1 MTSAHIR
8 QRGREIF
15 GPEFDGFL
23 ALGVS
28 GANAFAETVWADPEP
43 IDRDLDE
50 VSRDILRSIMAA
62 MDEALRHYDVP
73 EEAKAFATE
82 SALRAFHDRMCAL
95 ADGSRGEVGHA

>member
-15 GPEFDGFL
+15 GSDFDGFL
-23 ALGVS
+23 ALGET
-28 GANAFAETVWADPEP
+28 GANAFAETVWAVPEP

-50 VSRDILRSIMAA
+50 ISRDILRSIVAA
-62 MDEALRHYDVP
+62 MDEALRHYDVAD
-73 EEAKAFATE
+73 EAKVFATE
-82 SALRAFHDRMCAL
+82 SALNAFRDRMCAL